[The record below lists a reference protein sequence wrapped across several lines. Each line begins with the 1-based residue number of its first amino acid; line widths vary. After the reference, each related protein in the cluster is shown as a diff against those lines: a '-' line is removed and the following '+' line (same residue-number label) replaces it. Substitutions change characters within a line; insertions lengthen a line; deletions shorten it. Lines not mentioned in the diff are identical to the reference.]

1 MKNFK
6 KIIAVT
12 AVISAL
18 TLTGCTSKETK
29 SFKEYMNNGDY
40 IKAATYYTKHKSS
53 IEVDDL
59 SGMVKTQADS
69 IIEQFKN
76 GKMTLSAAT
85 ANVQALLSIAPKS
98 AVEELNE
105 KIKLLS
111 MLEISQEQYKLGEER
126 YATEDYSNAIS
137 CFSNVI
143 EEDPLYSEAQS
154 KMNDAKTK
162 LDALMNEAVG
172 QAEAEIRQ
180 YIGQGKYTEAIEA
193 LNDFKIQYPD
203 SEAAQTLSDEIEK
216 SLNDE
221 MEKNIASYFADFD
234 FLSAYSYVQNLSYS
248 FDYTSVSDKLNSLE
262 DDFTDYVLAEAE
274 KDASSDNYEAACA
287 IIEIAMQGVGDD
299 NTMLNEVYN
308 EYMKHLPKYLVD
320 MAYMSTNGDVYIN
333 SQLTDNTS
341 VTHRNSL
348 FVGKGNSECYI
359 EYFINGNYDTFT
371 GVCGCSYDERESDLS
386 VYFEIYGD
394 GNLLYTSPTMT
405 KNSVPENFE
414 VNISGVKVLKIW
426 YPNLGPGWTAR
437 YAVATIYDGLLSP
450 KENTE

>member
-6 KIIAVT
+6 KVIVVT

-40 IKAATYYTKHKSS
+40 IKAATYYTKHKSL

-59 SGMVKTQADS
+59 SGMVKSQADS
-69 IIEQFKN
+69 VIEQFKN

-111 MLEISQEQYKLGEER
+111 MLKISQEQYKLGEES
-126 YATEDYSNAIS
+126 YVAEDYSSAIG

-143 EEDPLYSEAQS
+143 EDDPLYSEAQS
-154 KMNDAKTK
+154 KMNDAQTK
-162 LDALMNEAVG
+162 LDELQNEAAS
-172 QAEAEIRQ
+172 QAETEIRQ

-203 SEAAQTLSDEIEK
+203 SEADKSLSNEIEK
-216 SLNDE
+216 SMNDE
-221 MEKNIASYFADFD
+221 MEKNVASYFADFD

-248 FDYTSVSDKLNSLE
+248 FDYAFVSDKLNSLE

-274 KDASSDNYEAACA
+274 KDANSDNYEAACA

-299 NTMLNEVYN
+299 NTMLNEAYN
-308 EYMKHLPKYLVD
+308 EYLKHMPIYLADMEYMSSDGDVSVDSNLVD
-320 MAYMSTNGDVYIN
+320 NTNE
-333 SQLTDNTS
+333 
-341 VTHRNSL
+341 THRHSL
-348 FVGKGNSECYI
+348 YVDSWGKKAYYV
-359 EYFINGNYDTFT
+359 EYFTNGNYQSFT
-371 GVCGCSYDERESDLS
+371 GICACSYRNRSDSESK
-386 VYFEIYGD
+386 YFEVYGD
-394 GNLLYTSPTMT
+394 GTLLYTSPTMT
-405 KNSVPENFE
+405 SSAVPENFE
-414 VNISGVKVLKIW
+414 INISGIKVIKIW
-426 YPNLGPGWTAR
+426 YPATDGKNSI
-437 YAVATIYDGLLSP
+437 ATIYDGLLSP
-450 KENTE
+450 KASTE